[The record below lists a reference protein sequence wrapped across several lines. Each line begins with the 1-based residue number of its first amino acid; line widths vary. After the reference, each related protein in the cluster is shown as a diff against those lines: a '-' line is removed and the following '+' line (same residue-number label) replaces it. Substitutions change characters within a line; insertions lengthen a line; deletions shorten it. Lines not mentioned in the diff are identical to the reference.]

1 MKTRKLTI
9 IAVFLIA
16 IISMAAANASAPELY
31 NTREGMYTFY
41 RITTLKESEFEFYF
55 SIDTC
60 SDMEEYVRINFPKN
74 ITTPTMGEIL
84 LSSTSGNCKIKM
96 EGSIQPGENGKYLF
110 FTIDEKDGLV
120 ASEVLR
126 GNNIKVSILEKDGNV
141 IELEPNQE
149 GLNMIGA
156 IHKEYYR

>member
-1 MKTRKLTI
+1 
-9 IAVFLIA
+9 
-16 IISMAAANASAPELY
+16 
-31 NTREGMYTFY
+31 
-41 RITTLKESEFEFYF
+41 
-55 SIDTC
+55 
-60 SDMEEYVRINFPKN
+60 
-74 ITTPTMGEIL
+74 
-84 LSSTSGNCKIKM
+84 M

-110 FTIDEKDGLV
+110 FTVNEEDGLV